1 MARAQ
6 KLIRLLGHGFMPA
19 LVLSLCACA
28 NLPDK
33 SDVAIGKER
42 FEYSLRGTGA
52 PVVVFE
58 AGLGDGMDTW
68 APIYNDVAAYTAVFA
83 YDRRGYGESGKPV
96 GALKMSG
103 IGVIVKA
110 IGEEV
115 VDAVIPAAST
125 VVELGLLA
133 ARSTKTPVPRSGA
146 TIVAELHAVLKKA
159 DVPPPYVLVGH
170 SLGGLYLSLYART
183 YPEEVAG
190 LILLDATH
198 PEQIERCQLYLP
210 AERCDPAHYP
220 WWAKTLISMGPEV
233 PKAEMAG
240 AAETGRQ
247 IRAAGPLPNIPLV
260 VLSRGKSPVG
270 ESDREQMWTALQRDL
285 VNQSPRGTHIIAR
298 QSGHYIQKDEP
309 ELVIQT
315 IKDLVMQVRQ
325 GHMVMGIPK

>member
-6 KLIRLLGHGFMPA
+6 KLIRLLGHGFMPVLA
-19 LVLSLCACA
+19 LSLCACTS
-28 NLPDK
+28 LPDK

-42 FEYSLRGTGA
+42 FTYALRGTGQPA
-52 PVVVFE
+52 VVLE
-58 AGLGDGMDTW
+58 AGLGDGMDSW
-68 APIYNDVAAYTAVFA
+68 ATIYNDVATFATIFA

-96 GALKMSG
+96 GALKMSDM
-103 IGVIVKA
+103 GVVVKA
-110 IGEEV
+110 IGEEL

-133 ARSTKTPVPRSGA
+133 ANSTKTPAPRTGA
-146 TIVAELHAVLKKA
+146 AIVADLHAVLKKTN
-159 DVPPPYVLVGH
+159 VPPPYVLVGH

-198 PEQIERCQLYLP
+198 PEQIERCQQYLP
-210 AERCDPAHYP
+210 AERCDPAHFP
-220 WWAKTLISMGPEV
+220 WWSKTLIGMGAEV
-233 PKAEMAG
+233 FRAEMAG

-247 IRAAGPLPNIPLV
+247 IRATGPLPNVPLV

-270 ESDREQMWTALQRDL
+270 ESDNEQMWMALQRDL
-285 VNQSPRGTHIIAR
+285 VHESPRGSHIIAR
-298 QSGHYIQKDEP
+298 QSGHYIHKDEP

-315 IKDLVMQVRQ
+315 IKNLVMQARPAPSVP
-325 GHMVMGIPK
+325 H